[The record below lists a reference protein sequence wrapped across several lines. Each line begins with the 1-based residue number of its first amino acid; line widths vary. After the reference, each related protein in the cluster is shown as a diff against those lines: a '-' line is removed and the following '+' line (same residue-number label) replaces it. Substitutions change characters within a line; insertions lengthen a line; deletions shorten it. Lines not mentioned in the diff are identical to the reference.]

1 MSTVDNMNCF
11 EILGVEEGATTE
23 EITAAYKK
31 LALKWHP
38 DRRLNDQENATKKFV
53 EINDAYR
60 ALLNERRGRSKSTS
74 SSDSRSRSRSSSRT
88 PSNDSCPDFE
98 NRSTS
103 SFTTF
108 ESDSCVGE
116 DDTAQDEYMRN
127 PSMNRSTS
135 NISSSSSWTRV
146 DESACGYEPHP
157 DDEPPLKKSAH
168 DLKDRHFNSKF
179 RNPFRHGTTR
189 PPIPACSSTGT
200 CDTGQQK
207 SGYNPRRVPTI
218 TPCKQTS
225 SKEWKYN
232 LKLTLEELFHGKK
245 CRFRLDRYLQSGVKR
260 RIVINIDVPPGCA
273 PGTRI
278 VCAGAGHEHKDGS
291 FQDIVFVVDEESH
304 DMFYRVVD
312 DLVMEVTLPWDS
324 NLEKDEGTVRF
335 RGLDGELLTIKIDYR
350 KERSLKGCNVIFG
363 AGMTAKGEPSRRG
376 DLFVRWQ
383 IEPPSLPKWQ
393 SFKKIFHRQ

>member
-1 MSTVDNMNCF
+1 MNCF

-88 PSNDSCPDFE
+88 PSNDSCPDFD

-127 PSMNRSTS
+127 PSMNRST
-135 NISSSSSWTRV
+135 RPV
-146 DESACGYEPHP
+146 DTNPTQTTSR
-157 DDEPPLKKSAH
+157 LSKS
-168 DLKDRHFNSKF
+168 
-179 RNPFRHGTTR
+179 P
-189 PPIPACSSTGT
+189 
-200 CDTGQQK
+200 
-207 SGYNPRRVPTI
+207 PTI
-218 TPCKQTS
+218 SRTSTSIPNFETPSDTELPGTSALNRRGTVYTS

-278 VCAGAGHEHKDGS
+278 VCAGAGHEHKDGT

-304 DMFYRVVD
+304 DMFYRVAD

-335 RGLDGELLTIKIDYR
+335 RGLDGEMLTIKIDYR

-363 AGMTAKGEPSRRG
+363 AGMTGKGEPSRRG
-376 DLFVRWQ
+376 DLFVRYVL
-383 IEPPSLPKWQ
+383 PPPNWNLGPDHPFLTGGRSSHPLFR
-393 SFKKIFHRQ
+393 SGNHSRRSSIGDEYDT